1 LDIINWC
8 AFLQILGL
16 VNVDFAD
23 AKVVMKDSST
33 AMPGVGVSSGKNR
46 TEETLEQA
54 TLAPLIGSSI

>member
-1 LDIINWC
+1 M
-8 AFLQILGL
+8 
-16 VNVDFAD
+16 DFAD